1 MFTLAFFSGLAER
14 AIKTF
19 AQSLLGVIGVTGLGF
34 GDVDWGLALSAAGL
48 AALASALTSVV
59 APGFTAGA
67 VPVTLQVDTELITS
81 RIDEVAAEYEAKH
94 STATPI
100 PGTTLDLGA
109 TENLPYDR

>member
-48 AALASALTSVV
+48 AALASVLTSVV

-67 VPVTLQVDTELITS
+67 TEPQGKHEAGPLDVSDHTS
-81 RIDEVAAEYEAKH
+81 
-94 STATPI
+94 I

-109 TENLPYDR
+109 EEQLPYEK